1 MNSGAVGVVSLFPDL
16 DAVEGLRSRGQVQQ
30 VVRDLFAPLIPCF
43 SPGRARVTVSP
54 HGACSS
60 MAEAGL
66 EGFARPLWGIVP
78 LVMGGGEFAHWE
90 LFREGLTHG
99 TDPGHPEFWGW
110 DEGNGKQMHVEMAP
124 IGFALATLPELLW
137 EPLSPTAKKN
147 VAAWLGQIYTA
158 GICDNNWQFFRIL
171 THLGLKRVGAAG
183 EAGPVED
190 SFKKLA
196 SYYVEGGW
204 YRDGEGRAND
214 YYNPFAIH
222 FYGLLYARLAGAEDP
237 KRAARFREESTL
249 FAKDFVSWFAEDGA
263 ALPFGRSL
271 TYRFAQ
277 GSFWGALALADVEA
291 LPWGVIK
298 GLAMRHLRWWL
309 RRPIFNAS
317 GQLTV
322 GYAYPNLIMAEPYNC
337 GGSPYWAM
345 KFFQMLAVA
354 ESHPFWQAEEEP
366 LPELPRVSVQKPAGL
381 VLCRE
386 EGEVVALATAQSTS
400 WMRGATW
407 MRHVP
412 AKYCKFAYS
421 TRFGF
426 SVPAGDVGLAFGAY
440 DSMLALSEEG
450 EYWRARTE
458 NVESRIE
465 GNVIYARW
473 RPWVDVEIETWLIPV
488 SPWHVRVHR
497 LKTGRALVSAEGGF
511 ATSEMDEVLAAGRRF
526 ETGEGFAK
534 NFAPPNA
541 SGICDLAGT
550 RAGEITL
557 TLPNTNLLFAK
568 AAVPMLRGTHAPGE
582 HHLFCAVLES
592 GAGTFEGSWGK
603 PPKLEREGKGLVI
616 RSGETGEVVFAAPG
630 K

>member
-1 MNSGAVGVVSLFPDL
+1 MRFS
-16 DAVEGLRSRGQVQQ
+16 DAGEVEALKTRAQVQQ
-30 VVRDLFAPLIPCF
+30 LVRDLFEPLIPCF

-78 LVMGGGEFAHWE
+78 LVMGGGDFAHWD
-90 LFREGLTHG
+90 LFREGLTNG

-110 DEGNGKQMHVEMAP
+110 DEKRGKQMHVEMAP
-124 IGFALATLPELLW
+124 IGFALATVPDHLW
-137 EPLSPTAKKN
+137 EPLSASAKKN
-147 VAAWLGQIYTA
+147 VAAWLGQIYEA
-158 GICDNNWQFFRIL
+158 PICENNWQFFRIL
-171 THLGLKRVGAAG
+171 THLGLKRVGAAR

-196 SYYVEGGW
+196 SYYMEGGW
-204 YRDGEGRAND
+204 YRDGEGRASD

-222 FYGLLYARLAGAEDP
+222 FYGLLYTRLAGAEDP
-237 KRAARFREESTL
+237 KRAARFREETTL
-249 FAKDFVSWFAEDGA
+249 FAKDFAAWFADDGG

-309 RRPIFNAS
+309 KKPIFN
-317 GQLTV
+317 GGGHLTV

-345 KFFQMLAVA
+345 KFFAALAA
-354 ESHPFWQAEEEP
+354 KESHPFWTSEEEP
-366 LPELPRVSVQKPAGL
+366 LPTMPRVMVQKPAGL

-386 EGEVVALATAQSTS
+386 EGEVVALGSAQATA

-407 MRHVP
+407 MRHAP
-412 AKYCKFAYS
+412 AKYMKFAYS

-426 SVPAGDVGLAFGAY
+426 SVPAGDAGLEFGGY

-450 EYWRARTE
+450 TYWRARTE

-465 GNVIYARW
+465 GEVIYARW
-473 RPWVDVEIETWLIPV
+473 QPWADVEIETWLIPV

-497 LKTGRALVSAEGGF
+497 LKTGRALLSAEGGF
-511 ATSEMDEVLAAGRRF
+511 AASEMDEVLAAGRRL
-526 ETGEGFAK
+526 ETGTGLAK
-534 NFAPPNA
+534 SYAPPSG
-541 SGICDLAGT
+541 SGIRDLSGE
-550 RAGEITL
+550 RAGEVTL

-568 AAVPMLRGTHAPGE
+568 AAVPVLRGTHAPGE
-582 HHLFCAVLES
+582 HEMVCAVLGS
-592 GAGTFEGSWGK
+592 GARTFEGNWGK
-603 PPKLEREGKGLVI
+603 PPKLEREGRGLMI
-616 RSGETGEVVFAAPG
+616 RDGETGEVVFTAPG
-630 K
+630 KS